1 MPSPIFALRSGPR
14 VLGEC
19 VLAGFDE
26 GMGVALGPFRPAP
39 AYEEVRSVFRAFAE
53 LDPGAA
59 AGQGAGHAR
68 LREFHRRRD
77 ELRLELVDA
86 GGRVVPTGWIMV
98 YDFSAEAGED
108 GYEWDARITD
118 PGFRGGPTGSAK

>member
-1 MPSPIFALRSGPR
+1 MPRPIFTLLSGPR

-26 GMGVALGPFRPAP
+26 GMGVALGPFRPAA

-59 AGQGAGHAR
+59 AQGAEHAR
-68 LREFHRRRD
+68 LREFYRRRD

-86 GGRVVPTGWIMV
+86 AGRVLPTGWIMV

-108 GYEWDARITD
+108 GYEWDAQITD
-118 PGFRGGPTGSAK
+118 PEFRGGRTGLAK